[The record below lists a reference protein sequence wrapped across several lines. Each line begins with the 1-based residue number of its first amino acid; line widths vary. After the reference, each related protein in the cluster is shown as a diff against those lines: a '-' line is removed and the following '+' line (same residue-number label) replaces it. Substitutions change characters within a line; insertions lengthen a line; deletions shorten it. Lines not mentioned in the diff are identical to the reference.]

1 MIRGISEDIL
11 RRVYDFSEMTN
22 EELRCKFF
30 QKLQECID
38 LCNNAAEI
46 MDWVKNV
53 GVENE
58 VNELLNTW
66 LEDGTLEG
74 LIDLNILNQLK
85 AELLEKV
92 EENKNEIIAINKE
105 MENNVKYKGVTL
117 NAIEIGCDN
126 TGAIGCTDIV
136 QAKINEGYS
145 ILFPKGT
152 FKLNIAMKPKITVEG
167 SGIGVTNFIPE
178 DINTNVI
185 NADKSCYEYTI
196 KNFSIDGKNIMGTGS
211 TNIKGIHLSNKGNLA
226 QQDLEPHLENI
237 KIVNCKIG
245 LQVDEGIRG
254 GLFKNIKSGACEI
267 GINHLSTDCI
277 FKDCITAQTQ
287 KHGIYVYQSNNI
299 FINCKAFLAGLGR
312 VIGAGIKVQGSYNRL
327 IGCESQQNVFE
338 NLHLQNANN
347 NIIQGLVLDGAGYR
361 AKDWFPTLEYN
372 DNGTVPISSLRVFN
386 SNGNIINATIIN
398 GRLDSFCKCALY
410 NQYVGNDNGNEIIIS
425 VKDTDT
431 SLTKPFVDYILDDSN
446 KYFKNNNVVIN
457 GSEMQNKTW
466 TQPQVIDGNVEIV
479 NGGYIVKDGICYLN
493 MKVKAL
499 KTFAWDSEILQG
511 LPRPLMDELQLAV
524 NVTDRSI
531 RLENNKII
539 VGTGITTNNTYKFSA
554 TYLIK

>member
-11 RRVYDFSEMTN
+11 RRVYDFSDMTN

-38 LCNNAAEI
+38 LCNNSSDILE
-46 MDWVKNV
+46 WLKNE
-53 GVENE
+53 GLEKE
-58 VNELLNTW
+58 VNELLTVW
-66 LEDGTLEG
+66 LEDGTFEG
-74 LIDLNILNQLK
+74 LINLNILNLIK
-85 AELLEKV
+85 DEIMKKV
-92 EENKNEIIAINKE
+92 NENKDEINNINKE
-105 MENNVKYKGVTL
+105 IENNVKYKGVTL

-126 TGAIGCTDIV
+126 TGAIGCSDIV

-152 FKLNIAMKPKITVEG
+152 FKCNITMKPKITIEG
-167 SGIGVTNFIPE
+167 SGIGVTNIVPE
-178 DINTNVI
+178 DVNIDVI
-185 NADKSCYEYTI
+185 KADKSCYEYTI
-196 KNFSIDGKNIMGTGS
+196 KNLSIDGKNEMGKGS
-211 TNIKGIHLSNKGNLA
+211 TNIIGIHLTNKDNLA
-226 QQDLEPHLENI
+226 QQDLEPHIENI
-237 KIVNCKIG
+237 KIINTKVG
-245 LQVDEGIRG
+245 LQIDEGIRG

-312 VIGAGIKVQGSYNRL
+312 VIGAGIKLQGSYNRL

-347 NIIQGLVLDGAGYR
+347 NVIQGLVLDGGGYSS
-361 AKDWFPTLEYN
+361 KDWFPTLEYN
-372 DNGTVPISSLRVFN
+372 DNGTVPISSLRLFN

-431 SLTKPFVDYILDDSN
+431 SLSKPFVDYILDDSN
-446 KYFKNNNVVIN
+446 KYFKNNNIVIN
-457 GSEMQNKTW
+457 GSLMQNKAW
-466 TQPQVIDGNVEIV
+466 VQPVIIDDNVEIV
-479 NGGYIVKDGICYLN
+479 NGGYIIKDGICYLN

-499 KTFAWDSEILQG
+499 KTFTWDSEILSG
-511 LPRPLMDELQLAV
+511 LPRPLMDELQLGTNA
-524 NVTDRSI
+524 TDRVI
-531 RLENNKII
+531 RLENDKII
-539 VGTGITTNNTYKFSA
+539 VGTGITTNNMYKFSA